1 VENIL
6 GQASK
11 FIYCSRI
18 TVLTEELSR
27 VGKEITTLVVSCF
40 SGIVSSMMNSADVK
54 TGLEQTM
61 TSVGMMFLELVRS
74 RPKMR
79 VIAVHCTPR
88 DLTDYNT
95 HSAFAMVIR
104 KWKLYLI

>member
-1 VENIL
+1 MENIL